1 MVTDF
6 TEEKGSAI
14 MFINQSTVAMGSRRS
29 YQETTSWQGTTVLL
43 YKPNQKNTLNQ
54 NKNQGQEKNQNIG
67 KQKNT
72 ALSISKQSMDLYRQL
87 QELRRESSEGEDKNL
102 LLNERMERDTT
113 REKSKD
119 ELLLETLRRLL
130 EEIKKMNQKGK
141 DGQSITL
148 KSLSSQIQQSSIT
161 AAASQSSLS
170 IAGGSGS
177 MDRTNGV
184 WIRQRVV
191 SGFHQESE
199 NTAFSSMGMVKTSDG
214 REINFNI
221 DIEMSRS
228 YTEAHSLFSQEN
240 VIYMDP
246 LVINMDVGTA
256 SVSDQKFYFDL
267 DADGKEEE
275 ISYLGKGSGFLAL
288 DKNGDGMINDGSEL
302 FGTKSGD
309 GFADLA
315 AYDKDGN
322 GWIDENDEVFHHLK
336 VWTKTEDETDRLV
349 DLKEAGV
356 GAIYLGKTNTQFS
369 LNNSKT
375 NENNAVIRSTGV
387 FLKESGEAGTIQ
399 HVDFSV

>member
-1 MVTDF
+1 MTTDF
-6 TEEKGSAI
+6 KEEKGSAM

-29 YQETTSWQGTTVLL
+29 YQETTTWQGTTVML

-72 ALSISKQSMDLYRQL
+72 AMSISKQSMDLYRQL
-87 QELRRESSEGEDKNL
+87 QELRRESSEDDDKSL
-102 LLNERMERDTT
+102 RLNESKESDTT
-113 REKSKD
+113 RQKSKD
-119 ELLLETLRRLL
+119 ELLLETLKRLL

-148 KSLSSQIQQSSIT
+148 NSLSSQIQQSSMT
-161 AAASQSSLS
+161 ASASHSSLS
-170 IAGGSGS
+170 IVGGSGI
-177 MDRTNGV
+177 MDRANGV

-191 SGFHQESE
+191 SSFHEESE

-228 YTEAHSLFSQEN
+228 YMEANTLFSQEN

-288 DKNGDGMINDGSEL
+288 DQNGDGMINDGSEL

-315 AYDKDGN
+315 VHDKDKN
-322 GWIDENDEVFHHLK
+322 GWIDENDEIFHHLK
-336 VWTKTEDETDRLV
+336 VWTKSEDGTDRLV

-356 GAIYLGKTNTQFS
+356 GAIYLGKASTQFS
-369 LNNSKT
+369 LNNIRN

-399 HVDFSV
+399 HIDFSV